1 MQLFEDNEDE
11 SNSVDKSGSDNT
23 AEGGEYSNIIN
34 NTEGMAGSKVLNNAD
49 SVVNCRGANNNEST
63 VNSKFRRNRIVYRI
77 LVPKEI
83 LIREAVLMSRIQ
95 ILKIKDHMLMGRY
108 YQR

>member
-1 MQLFEDNEDE
+1 
-11 SNSVDKSGSDNT
+11 
-23 AEGGEYSNIIN
+23 
-34 NTEGMAGSKVLNNAD
+34 MAGSKVLNNAD

-63 VNSKFRRNRIVYRI
+63 VNLNSEENRIVYRI

>member
-34 NTEGMAGSKVLNNAD
+34 NTEEWQALRFSIML
-49 SVVNCRGANNNEST
+49 
-63 VNSKFRRNRIVYRI
+63 IVW
-77 LVPKEI
+77 
-83 LIREAVLMSRIQ
+83 
-95 ILKIKDHMLMGRY
+95 
-108 YQR
+108 

>member
-49 SVVNCRGANNNEST
+49 SVVNCRGVNNNEST
-63 VNSKFRRNRIVYRI
+63 VNSKFRRKSDS
-77 LVPKEI
+77 VPDFSSQRNINKGSSADEPHTDI
-83 LIREAVLMSRIQ
+83 
-95 ILKIKDHMLMGRY
+95 KDKDHMLMGRY